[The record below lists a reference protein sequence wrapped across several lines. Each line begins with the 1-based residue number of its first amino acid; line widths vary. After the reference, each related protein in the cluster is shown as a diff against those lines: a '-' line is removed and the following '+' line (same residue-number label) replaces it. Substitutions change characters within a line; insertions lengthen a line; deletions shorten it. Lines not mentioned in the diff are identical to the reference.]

1 MLLLPFALK
10 AREAG
15 LQAGRF
21 PFIARSCQQQPLE
34 MRRSAALEAETNKR
48 NNKKQMKKITITR
61 QKSSSCKKK
70 KKKKKKLGRRR
81 ITRGRRMC
89 TRLCVSLVG
98 WRLHCLKL
106 L

>member
-1 MLLLPFALK
+1 
-10 AREAG
+10 
-15 LQAGRF
+15 
-21 PFIARSCQQQPLE
+21 

-48 NNKKQMKKITITR
+48 NNNNKQMKKITITR

-70 KKKKKKLGRRR
+70 KKKKNLGRRR
-81 ITRGRRMC
+81 ITCGRRMC

-98 WRLHCLKL
+98 WRLQCLKL